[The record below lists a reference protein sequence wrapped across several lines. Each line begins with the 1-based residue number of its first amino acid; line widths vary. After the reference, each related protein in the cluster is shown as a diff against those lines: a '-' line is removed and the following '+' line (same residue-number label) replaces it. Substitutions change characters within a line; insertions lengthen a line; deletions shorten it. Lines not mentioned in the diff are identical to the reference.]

1 MTSPATPS
9 DSASAAAAHAAPG
22 AMQIS
27 VEKTRTRGLA
37 GSLLEMCKPRITTL
51 ILITCIA
58 GMLCAAEGFPPLS
71 IFLLT
76 SLGLAMSSA
85 GASALNHVYDRDIDV
100 LMGPRTA
107 SRPVVV
113 GDVSA
118 RAGTAFGIGL
128 LVIAG
133 VLLWFTVGPL
143 TAVLAEIGGLF
154 YVLVY
159 TMWLKRT
166 TVQNI
171 VIGGAAGAVP
181 PLVGWAAVNHAESW
195 GDLAAVT
202 PWALFAIIFFWTPPH
217 FWALALMV
225 RKEYANAGVPMLP
238 VVVGERATVKQI
250 WWYTLALTVVTLAP
264 VAFGAFGLLYL
275 VVAAVLC
282 GWFIKKVVHLRRVTA
297 ALAPGADLV
306 DEAFP
311 AGRLAARG
319 VFLASMSWLAFVFL
333 AAVIDRAVFTV
344 HLF

>member
-1 MTSPATPS
+1 
-9 DSASAAAAHAAPG
+9 
-22 AMQIS
+22 
-27 VEKTRTRGLA
+27 
-37 GSLLEMCKPRITTL
+37 MCKPRITTL

-85 GASALNHVYDRDIDV
+85 GASALNHVYDRDIDA
-100 LMGPRTA
+100 LMGKRTA

-118 RAGTAFGIGL
+118 AAGTVFGISL

-133 VLLWFTVGPL
+133 VLLWLTVSPL
-143 TAVLAEIGGLF
+143 TAALAEFGGLF

-159 TMWLKRT
+159 TMWLKRS

-181 PLVGWAAVNHAESW
+181 PLVGWVAVFHDQPW
-195 GDLAAVT
+195 GNLASVT
-202 PWALFAIIFFWTPPH
+202 PWALFAIVFFWTPPH
-217 FWALALMV
+217 FWALSLLV
-225 RKEYANAGVPMLP
+225 RREYANAGVPMLP
-238 VVVGERATVKQI
+238 VVVGERNTVRQI
-250 WWYTLALTVVTLAP
+250 WWYTIAMTIVTLAP
-264 VAFGAFGLLYL
+264 VAFGAFGLVYL
-275 VVAAVLC
+275 VVSGLLCASFMRKVLR
-282 GWFIKKVVHLRRVTA
+282 LRAVTA
-297 ALAPGADLV
+297 ALGEGEDLV
-306 DEAFP
+306 TDGDS

-333 AAVIDRAVFTV
+333 AAVIDRAVFTI